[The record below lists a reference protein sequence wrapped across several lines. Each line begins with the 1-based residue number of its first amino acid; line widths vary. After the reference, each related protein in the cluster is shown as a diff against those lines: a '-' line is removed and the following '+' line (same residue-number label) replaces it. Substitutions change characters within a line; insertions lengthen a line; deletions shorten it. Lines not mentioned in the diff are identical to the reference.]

1 MNWEEYEEEKEIWE
15 MTTEELNDWLDDIIY
30 ELEKDEGY
38 YE

>member
-30 ELEKDEGY
+30 EIEKGEGY

>member
-15 MTTEELNDWLDDIIY
+15 MSTEELNDWLDDIIY
-30 ELEKDEGY
+30 ELEKSDGY